1 MSREESVSRTIVCP
15 KCRSK
20 VAATRS
26 GCPRCSTKFII
37 ADPEREAAQS
47 KRLALISGT
56 ALVLALIGLGIVY
69 MQQPVET
76 ESAAA
81 STPVADP
88 LAARRAA
95 SSAAVAAAQAEESA
109 PVDPAA
115 RAEATFASGDGARL
129 IEQYRD
135 AVQRRPDDADAHASL
150 GQMLVRLKRT
160 DEAVPEYERAV
171 ALAPQNAT
179 HHFNLGKT
187 LAELQ
192 RWPDA
197 VQSLRR
203 AQQLQPSD
211 AGTAAE
217 LAKALNK
224 NGDHAAAVEEYR
236 RLIGLDPN
244 DAPARLALAETFE
257 AMDRRQDAAAAYTD
271 YLKMAPAGTDAD
283 RARLK
288 LSRLPGQPAA
298 PAAATPGGT
307 E

>member
-1 MSREESVSRTIVCP
+1 VARDASVSETIVCQ

-20 VAATRS
+20 VAAIRHS
-26 GCPRCSTKFII
+26 CPRCGLRFAVS
-37 ADPEREAAQS
+37 DPEREAAKS

-56 ALVLALIGLGIVY
+56 ALVLALIGLGVVY

-81 STPVADP
+81 GTPVADP

-95 SSAAVAAAQAEESA
+95 SSAAVAAAQAADAA
-109 PVDPAA
+109 PADPSA
-115 RAEATFASGDGARL
+115 RAEANYASGDGARL
-129 IEQYRD
+129 IDQYRD
-135 AVQRRPDDADAHASL
+135 AVQRRPEDADAHASL
-150 GQMLVRLKRT
+150 AQMLERLKRT
-160 DEAVPEYERAV
+160 DEAVPEFERAV

-179 HHFNLGKT
+179 HHLNLGKA

-211 AGTAAE
+211 AGTASE
-217 LAKALNK
+217 LGRVLNK
-224 NGDHAAAVEEYR
+224 NGDHAAAVEAYR
-236 RLIGLDPN
+236 KVIGLDPN
-244 DAPARLALAETFE
+244 DAPARMALAETFE
-257 AMDRRQDAAAAYTD
+257 AMDRRQDAAAAYNE

-283 RARLK
+283 RVRLK
-288 LSRLPGQPAA
+288 LSRLSGQPAA
-298 PAAATPGGT
+298 PAAAQPGGT